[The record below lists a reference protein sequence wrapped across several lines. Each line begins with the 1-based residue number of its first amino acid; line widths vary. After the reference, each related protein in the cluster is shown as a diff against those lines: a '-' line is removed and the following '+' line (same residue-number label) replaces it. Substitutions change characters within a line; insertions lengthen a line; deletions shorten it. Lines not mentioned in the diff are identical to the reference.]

1 MKEYE
6 RQETNTTGSR
16 YPSTIVLEDALDINS
31 TLWHVLDD
39 DVDLPSQVPFCI
51 KRQLIDLNHIR
62 KRCKE
67 EKIIIKEE
75 MSRMLSYYEGKV
87 EKLEAW
93 SKELAVA
100 TESIESRGCLSIAL
114 TKIDEL
120 RMFTRHLH
128 GLFSSLADENPQVL
142 EGQEPGILVQFEDTD
157 EDNDV
162 QGEVEESEDDISQQL
177 GETEIFEELR
187 AVLYAEYGS
196 DDESDSYNS
205 DSDTD

>member
-157 EDNDV
+157 EEV
-162 QGEVEESEDDISQQL
+162 EVEESEDDISQQL

>member
-1 MKEYE
+1 
-6 RQETNTTGSR
+6 
-16 YPSTIVLEDALDINS
+16 
-31 TLWHVLDD
+31 
-39 DVDLPSQVPFCI
+39 
-51 KRQLIDLNHIR
+51 
-62 KRCKE
+62 
-67 EKIIIKEE
+67 
-75 MSRMLSYYEGKV
+75 MSRMLSYYEGKL
-87 EKLEAW
+87 EKMEAW

-100 TESIESRGCLSIAL
+100 TESIESLGCLSIAL

-120 RMFTRHLH
+120 IMFTRHLH

-142 EGQEPGILVQFEDTD
+142 EAQEPGVLVQFEDTD

-162 QGEVEESEDDISQQL
+162 QGDVEESEDDISQQL

-205 DSDTD
+205 DSDTDWS

>member
-62 KRCKE
+62 KRC
-67 EKIIIKEE
+67 KEE

-157 EDNDV
+157 EEV
-162 QGEVEESEDDISQQL
+162 EVEESEDDISQQL